1 MVFAIEG
8 VLAILVLMGSI
19 TLTWGTRHFRL
30 PAKVLFVAFA
40 LTAASWVAFLI
51 TTISITVMA
60 LLPTSVKS

>member
-30 PAKVLFVAFA
+30 PTKVLFVAFA